1 MMDLGEILALVSL
14 NAVIDSVLGLVIAL
28 IVVARVV
35 RKQWTS
41 WLRSK
46 EADPYLDRV
55 AEHVI
60 AMLPPMPKVPST
72 EDFLRAIEPRL
83 QGFEDRL
90 AQPVEVDL
98 APIVQ
103 MVTQSVVPQIEE
115 KVATIRSVIE
125 GKIGWIRK
133 VGKQTGEA
141 IAEVAGNEALEEAGI
156 DPGDADMMGSL
167 ENMLNDSEWT
177 KAHPGAAFGLRLL
190 KKQLGNS
197 SEGVTLQRRG
207 RTGRGLLRL
216 RR

>member
-1 MMDLGEILALVSL
+1 MDLGEVLALVSL
-14 NAVIDSVLGLVIAL
+14 NAVIDSVLGLVIGL
-28 IVVARVV
+28 WLVAR
-35 RKQWTS
+35 KAGQWARRDWTA
-41 WLRSK
+41 WLESP

-55 AEHVI
+55 ADHVI
-60 AMLPPMPKVPST
+60 AKIKVPKT
-72 EDFLRAIEPRL
+72 EDFMAAIEPRL

-98 APIVQ
+98 VPIVEL
-103 MVTQSVVPQIEE
+103 VSASVVPKIRDE
-115 KVATIRSVIE
+115 VTAIRSVIE

-156 DPGDADMMGSL
+156 DPDDADMVGSL
-167 ENMLNDSEWT
+167 ENMLNDSEWV
-177 KAHPGAAFGLRLL
+177 KKHPGAAFGLRLL

-197 SEGVTLQRRG
+197 SEGITLQRRG

>member
-1 MMDLGEILALVSL
+1 MALVSL
-14 NAVIDSVLGLVIAL
+14 NAVIDSVLGLVIGL
-28 IVVARVV
+28 WLVAR
-35 RKQWTS
+35 KAGQWARRDWTA
-41 WLRSK
+41 WLESP

-55 AEHVI
+55 ADHVI
-60 AMLPPMPKVPST
+60 AKIKVPKT
-72 EDFLRAIEPRL
+72 EDFMAAIEPRL

-98 APIVQ
+98 VPIVEL
-103 MVTQSVVPQIEE
+103 VSASVVPKIRDE
-115 KVATIRSVIE
+115 VTAIRSVIE

-156 DPGDADMMGSL
+156 DPDDADMVGSL
-167 ENMLNDSEWT
+167 ENMLNDSEWV
-177 KAHPGAAFGLRLL
+177 KKHPGAAFGLRLL

-197 SEGVTLQRRG
+197 SEGITLQRRG